1 MKRTRTDVI
10 VTFILLTIVIVALA
24 LGLPGDRSLLFHI
37 YVLALGAIV
46 MWALVTEFGAVVP
59 RSRRS
64 QLTAALNTPQGEC
77 GDVAELARMQRAV
90 TLGVGNASDFHT
102 RLLPILRDVAWTKLE
117 RQGRRPGPDTLG
129 QWWELLR
136 PDAPP
141 PEDRFGPGI
150 RRERLRSLVH
160 DLERM

>member
-1 MKRTRTDVI
+1 VKRTRIDLI
-10 VTFILLTIVIVALA
+10 VAFVLLTIVLGALA
-24 LGLPGDRSLLFHI
+24 LGLPGDRNLLFHI
-37 YVLALGAIV
+37 YVLALGTVV
-46 MWALVTEFGAVVP
+46 MWSLVTEFGAIVP

-64 QLTAALNTPQGEC
+64 QLTSALNAPAAPRA
-77 GDVAELARMQRAV
+77 DVAELARMQRAV

-117 RQGRRPGPDTLG
+117 RQGRRPGPETLG
-129 QWWELLR
+129 EWWELLR

-141 PEDRFGPGI
+141 PEDRFAPGI